1 MTSALKHRLGLS
13 QWLNAAH
20 ATCDVC
26 GGQLRPHA
34 YYLEEEVDVPDPR
47 QSWTLCP
54 VCIEAIERRLTQAP
68 LQAPHRMRVA
78 VGLVA
83 SERADPHTMSERVS
97 AAEGDRLAERHFERW
112 LVMFF
117 LLCFIVH
124 ALVFVLIVLEIA
136 LR

>member
-1 MTSALKHRLGLS
+1 M
-13 QWLNAAH
+13 
-20 ATCDVC
+20 
-26 GGQLRPHA
+26 RPHA

-54 VCIEAIERRLTQAP
+54 VCTEAIERRLTQAP
-68 LQAPHRMRVA
+68 LHVPHRMRVA

-83 SERADPHTMSERVS
+83 SERADPSALRERAS
-97 AAEGDRLAERHFERW
+97 PADGGRLADRRFERM
-112 LVMFF
+112 LVVFF
-117 LLCFIVH
+117 MLCFVVH